1 MKAKKMYH
9 RPEIRKPEFVWIFIP
24 ALRFRLRLSK
34 PHPVSRRAMG
44 TNWYGFFTLVWRI
57 SKTVLNHTNPMKK
70 TAIISSFIAATL
82 ALAAPLAFV
91 SCSERTEENIEN
103 TGESIEKDAARATEN
118 AERTGDQVARDAKQA
133 GQEVSAD
140 VRREKEKLRVRLN
153 AQANELDRELASV
166 DKKIDATTAAEKVR
180 WEKRKAKLKDEKDRL
195 DANMAELGRDSKREW
210 SEFKQNVENFAD
222 EVDRDLK
229 NGN

>member
-1 MKAKKMYH
+1 
-9 RPEIRKPEFVWIFIP
+9 
-24 ALRFRLRLSK
+24 
-34 PHPVSRRAMG
+34 
-44 TNWYGFFTLVWRI
+44 
-57 SKTVLNHTNPMKK
+57 MKK
-70 TAIISSFIAATL
+70 TAIISPLVAGIL
-82 ALAAPLAFV
+82 ALASPLAFV
-91 SCSERTEENIEN
+91 SCSERTQENIEN

-118 AERTGDQVARDAKQA
+118 AERAGDQAARDAKQA
-133 GQEVSAD
+133 GREVSAD
-140 VRREKEKLRVRLN
+140 VRREKEELRVRLN

-166 DKKIDATTAAEKVR
+166 DKKIDAATAAEKVR

>member
-1 MKAKKMYH
+1 MYFYTH
-9 RPEIRKPEFVWIFIP
+9 IEVPPPAGKTASGEPPGNGYKLVRIFYTGLENIQN
-24 ALRFRLRLSK
+24 RSF
-34 PHPVSRRAMG
+34 
-44 TNWYGFFTLVWRI
+44 
-57 SKTVLNHTNPMKK
+57 NHTNPMKK
-70 TAIISSFIAATL
+70 NAIISSFIAATL

-118 AERTGDQVARDAKQA
+118 AERTGDQVARDAKEA

-140 VRREKEKLRVRLN
+140 VRREKEELRVRLN

-166 DKKIDATTAAEKVR
+166 DKKIDAATAAEKAR
-180 WEKRKAKLKDEKDRL
+180 WEKRKAKLKGEKDRL
-195 DANMAELGRDSKREW
+195 DANMAELGQDTKREW
-210 SEFKQNVENFAD
+210 GEFKQNVENFAD

-229 NGN
+229 DGN

>member
-1 MKAKKMYH
+1 
-9 RPEIRKPEFVWIFIP
+9 
-24 ALRFRLRLSK
+24 
-34 PHPVSRRAMG
+34 
-44 TNWYGFFTLVWRI
+44 
-57 SKTVLNHTNPMKK
+57 MKK
-70 TAIISSFIAATL
+70 NAIISSFIAATL

-118 AERTGDQVARDAKQA
+118 AERTGDQVARDAKEA

-140 VRREKEKLRVRLN
+140 VRREKEELRVRLN

-166 DKKIDATTAAEKVR
+166 DKKIDAATAAEKAR
-180 WEKRKAKLKDEKDRL
+180 WEKRKAKLKGEKDRL
-195 DANMAELGRDSKREW
+195 DANMAELGQDTKREW
-210 SEFKQNVENFAD
+210 GEFKQNVENFAD

-229 NGN
+229 DGN